1 MKTTYRPVMNPVLE
15 TVVRS
20 SPAVCSAYPA
30 ARSVPSAAPA
40 SQPSRPSAAQAGPR
54 RHRERG
60 GGDREADREEGEER
74 VELERVLDLD
84 EGQPPDGR
92 DGDEREEG
100 GHGANVEDRRAGA
113 DPLHAR

>member
-1 MKTTYRPVMNPVLE
+1 MNPVLE

-30 ARSVPSAAPA
+30 ARSSAERGAREPALAPEPA
-40 SQPSRPSAAQAGPR
+40 HAGPG

-60 GGDREADREEGEER
+60 GRDREADREEGEER